1 MWINPAVAKFY
12 GIVTNNAGSINKN
25 AQKVV
30 QNSKSVFEKLTP
42 VDVNFFKT
50 YIIGTRMRTGITKPE
65 IDSLFAQEDED
76 FYISAYNLLCKK
88 LGLSDEICPGLS
100 ADYYT
105 ESLMRYISNEH
116 RISINTNPEATK
128 NLNKTQI
135 FWALRH
141 EFQHCMQNLK
151 ILSHETLGEKA
162 VELYTN
168 ITAQKEKLI
177 FDSLIALPFDEILR
191 CGDNPQQIQEILNL
205 KALYE
210 NNPEKYEKFLETN
223 LKEYKDQLNTLRKNV
238 IRLWG
243 PVKANSKG
251 SELVQ
256 EYFKTLTAC
265 DYYNPD
271 GTINMGRYLNNPT
284 EQEAFIA
291 GDIAECDVTGKCY
304 FRKLKDDLKKAQE
317 NPDWFADIK
326 QQIRDNA
333 VT

>member
-12 GIVTNNAGSINKN
+12 GIVTNNAGSINKT
-25 AQKVV
+25 AQKAV
-30 QNSKSVFEKLTP
+30 QNAKPVFEKMTSE
-42 VDVNFFKT
+42 DVEMFKT
-50 YIIGTRMRTGITKPE
+50 YLVSTTMRTGLTKAE
-65 IDSLFAQEDED
+65 IDNLFAQEDED

-88 LGLSDEICPGLS
+88 LGLSDEIRPGLS
-100 ADYYT
+100 ADYFT
-105 ESLMRYISNEH
+105 GSVMRYISNEH

-135 FWALRH
+135 FGALRH
-141 EFQHCMQNLK
+141 EFQHCIQNLK

-168 ITAQKEKLI
+168 FMVQKEKQFYDVLLSVPAEVI
-177 FDSLIALPFDEILR
+177 MK
-191 CGDNPQQIQEILNL
+191 CGESPQQIQELLKL
-205 KALYE
+205 KALSE
-210 NNPEKYEKFLETN
+210 NNPKEYEKFIETN
-223 LKEYKDQLNTLRKNV
+223 LQEYKDQLNTLRKNV

-243 PVKANSKG
+243 PVKETSKG
-251 SELVQ
+251 NELVQ

-271 GTINMGRYLNNPT
+271 GTINAGKYLNNTT
-284 EQEAFIA
+284 EQEAIIA
-291 GDIAECDVTGKCY
+291 GIGAECDVSGKCY
-304 FRKLKDDLKKAQE
+304 FRKLKDDIKEVQE